1 MAPIRHLGR
10 TLIFAAALS
19 LPALASA
26 EPATETC
33 DGDKME
39 EKHPTADK
47 SAPDQS
53 GDKQDRDGSD
63 RKSDDKSEQKSSAKK
78 SGKTS

>member
-1 MAPIRHLGR
+1 MALIQHLGR

-19 LPALASA
+19 LPAMASA
-26 EPATETC
+26 EQATEAC

-47 SAPDQS
+47 STADQND
-53 GDKQDRDGSD
+53 DKRDADGSD
-63 RKSDDKSEQKSSAKK
+63 RKADDKSEQRSNAKR